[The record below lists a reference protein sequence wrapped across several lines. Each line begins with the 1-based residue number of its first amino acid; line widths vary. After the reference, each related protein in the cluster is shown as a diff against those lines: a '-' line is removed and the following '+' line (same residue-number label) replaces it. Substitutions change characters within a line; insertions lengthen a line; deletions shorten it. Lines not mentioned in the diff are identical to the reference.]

1 MGGSI
6 GLIIKQERLNRNIKQ
21 TVLAKG
27 ICSTSYL
34 SKIESN
40 STIPS
45 EDVAQP
51 LLKRLNLML
60 EEIPLE
66 EENKVIEDLYA
77 LYKSAILSRD
87 QEMVR
92 ERLQQYTSRKI
103 NFTNLKNFYSYNL
116 YMFRLMLIIN
126 EEVLQIYPIY
136 QVLIKMEA
144 DFDDKQRFLLNLNL
158 GIYNYLIAEYCTALE
173 KLEDALKLVNYSSFE
188 EWELA
193 DFHNVI
199 SLSYFKCNEYFNAIN
214 HSSKSLKYYK
224 DNLLFERAIDSYI
237 VTGMAYKNMKNY
249 QEAEKNYN
257 LAKKLAM
264 DYKLTQYKGMLYQNL
279 GSLQAIQ
286 ENHEKAIEY
295 YTLSLS
301 YKEGPQQVEGYMIT
315 TLSIVKEYSK
325 QNDHKRVLSW
335 CEAGFNKMDEAS
347 IQQRSNIKSYIHHL
361 HIYQALHN
369 NSEEF
374 EAIVKKGINYFEKVH
389 DDRHVQ
395 KYSILLADYYY
406 RNSRFKA
413 ANLYYQKANEI
424 LFRKKSITK
433 WEDL

>member
-1 MGGSI
+1 MSSI
-6 GLIIKQERLNRNIKQ
+6 GLIIKQERLNQNIKQ
-21 TVLAKG
+21 TVLANG

-34 SKIESN
+34 SKIENN

-45 EDVAQP
+45 EEVIQP
-51 LLKRLNLML
+51 LLKRLDLML
-60 EEIPLE
+60 EEMPLDH
-66 EENKVIEDLYA
+66 ENQMIDDLYG
-77 LYKSAILSRD
+77 LYKNAILTRNK
-87 QEMVR
+87 ETVR
-92 ERLQQYTSRKI
+92 ESLQPYTTRKF
-103 NFTNLKNFYSYNL
+103 NFSELKNFYSYNL
-116 YMFRLMLIIN
+116 YMFRLMLITKEDIH
-126 EEVLQIYPIY
+126 QIYPIY
-136 QVLIKMEA
+136 QVLIKMED

-158 GIYNYLIAEYCTALE
+158 GIYNYLIGEYYTALD
-173 KLEDALKLVNYSSFE
+173 KLEYALKMVNHSSFE

-214 HSSKSLKYYK
+214 HSSKSLKYYM

-249 QEAEKNYN
+249 HEAEKNYN

-295 YTLSLS
+295 YTLSLAN
-301 YKEGPQQVEGYMIT
+301 KEGSHQVEGYMIT
-315 TLSIVKEYSK
+315 TLSIIKEYSK
-325 QNDHKRVLSW
+325 HNDHLRVLSW
-335 CEAGFNKMDEAS
+335 CEAGLNKMDEANE
-347 IQQRSNIKSYIHHL
+347 QQRMTIRPYIHHL
-361 HIYQALHN
+361 HIYKALHSD
-369 NSEEF
+369 SEEF

-389 DDRHVQ
+389 DDRHTQ

-406 RNSRFKA
+406 KNSRFKA
-413 ANLYYQKANEI
+413 ANLYYQKANDI

>member
-45 EDVAQP
+45 EEVAQP
-51 LLKRLNLML
+51 LLLRLNLML

-66 EENKVIEDLYA
+66 EENKVIADLYE

-87 QEMVR
+87 QVMVR

-103 NFTNLKNFYSYNL
+103 NFSNIKNFYSYNL
-116 YMFRLMLIIN
+116 YMFRLMLIVN
-126 EEVLQIYPIY
+126 EEVLQIYSIY
-136 QVLIKMEA
+136 QVLIKMEE

-158 GIYNYLIAEYCTALE
+158 GIYNYLIGEYHSALDQ
-173 KLEDALKLVNYSSFE
+173 LEDALKLVNYSSFE

-199 SLSYFKCNEYFNAIN
+199 SLTYFKCNEYFNAIH

-249 QEAEKNYN
+249 PEAERNYN
-257 LAKKLAM
+257 LAKKLAT

-295 YTLSLS
+295 YTRSLS
-301 YKEGPQQVEGYMIT
+301 YKEGSQHVEGYMIT
-315 TLSIVKEYSK
+315 ALSIVKEYSK
-325 QNDHKRVLSW
+325 QNEHELVIRW
-335 CEAGFNKMDEAS
+335 CKAGFNKMTEAG
-347 IQQRSNIKSYIHHL
+347 IQQKSNIKSYIHHFQ
-361 HIYQALHN
+361 IYNALHS
-369 NSEEF
+369 NSDEF
-374 EAIVKKGINYFEKVH
+374 EGVVKKGITYFEKVH